1 MNRSSFPARAALAAV
16 ALTMLVAA
24 ACGDDDA
31 ATEQATGGEPLGGG
45 AAADCMVYDEAV
57 LLGQEIAFDG
67 TLVSADEATDTAVF
81 EVHQWFRGGE
91 GTTVTLQAGGL
102 LRTDAQALV
111 GTALAVGQ
119 RYLIS
124 STDGVVWAC
133 GYSVTYDADL
143 AAEWAE
149 LFGA

>member
-1 MNRSSFPARAALAAV
+1 MKAFRTRAALAV
-16 ALTMLVAA
+16 LTLTVVVAA

-31 ATEQATGGEPLGGG
+31 AEPVTGGDPLGGG
-45 AAADCMVYDEAV
+45 AASDCMVYDESV
-57 LLGQEIAFDG
+57 LLAQEIAFDG
-67 TLVSADEATDTAVF
+67 TLVAGDEAADEATF

-91 GTTVTLQAGGL
+91 GTEIVLAAGGL
-102 LRTDAQALV
+102 LRTDAAALV
-111 GTALAVGQ
+111 GTALQVGQ

-133 GYSVTYDADL
+133 GYSVTYDTEL

-149 LFGA
+149 LFAA